1 MNMNWNHLDNTEL
14 KDEITLIR
22 LVIQQ
27 TDENPKLT
35 IQQKE
40 IIINQCLDKLKS
52 LYDEQRKR
60 GIIK

>member
-1 MNMNWNHLDNTEL
+1 MNWQHLDNTEL

-22 LVIQQ
+22 LVIEQI
-27 TDENPKLT
+27 DGNPKLT

-60 GIIK
+60 SIIK

>member
-1 MNMNWNHLDNTEL
+1 MNWNHLDNTEL

-22 LVIQQ
+22 LVIEQ

-40 IIINQCLDKLKS
+40 
-52 LYDEQRKR
+52 
-60 GIIK
+60 